1 MWHFIVSEIYNIYI
15 YTMTEKLSSF
25 SIKNWSQDDQPR
37 KKLRDKGRAA
47 LSDAELVAI
56 LISSGNK
63 DESAVDL
70 SKRILASTGN
80 NLSELGKLSLQ
91 QLMAFKGIGE
101 AKAITI
107 AAALELGRRRR
118 GEAALEKDKITSSR
132 SVFELMQPLLGDLQH
147 EEFWIIYLN
156 NSNKVIQKN
165 QLSKGG
171 ITGTLVD
178 VRLVLKNALEF
189 GATGL
194 ILVHNHPSGTLK
206 PSTSDKQLTQKLKT
220 AAENLDI
227 KVLDHLII
235 TQNAYFSFADESLL

>member
-1 MWHFIVSEIYNIYI
+1 MQ
-15 YTMTEKLSSF
+15 EKLASF

-37 KKLRDKGRAA
+37 EKLLYKGKEV

-63 DESAVDL
+63 DESAVAL
-70 SKRILASTGN
+70 CKRILASVDN
-80 NLSELGKLSLQ
+80 NLSELGKLSTM
-91 QLMAFKGIGE
+91 QLMEFKGVGE
-101 AKAITI
+101 AKAVSI

-118 GEAALEKDKITSSR
+118 GEEALEKNKITSSK
-132 SVFELMQPLLGDLQH
+132 SVFELMQPKIGELQH
-147 EEFWIIYLN
+147 EEFWIVYLN

-178 VRLVLKNALEF
+178 VRLVLKNALEV

-194 ILVHNHPSGTLK
+194 ILTHNHPSGTLK
-206 PSTSDKQLTQKLKT
+206 PSEADKQITNKLKT
-220 AAENLDI
+220 AAESLDI

-235 TQNAYFSFADESLL
+235 TEKAYFSFADETLL